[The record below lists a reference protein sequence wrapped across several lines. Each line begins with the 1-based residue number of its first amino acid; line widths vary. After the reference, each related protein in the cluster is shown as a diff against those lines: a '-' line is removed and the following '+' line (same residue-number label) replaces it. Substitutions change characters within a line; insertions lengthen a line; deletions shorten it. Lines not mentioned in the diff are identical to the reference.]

1 MQFLPK
7 WSQNVSKF
15 ILFHIWTAIFKFNI
29 NLKIFTNFCISEMF
43 LPISQKCGKS
53 QTWVTGTDVT
63 QKRYILFT
71 WFLVDICRRP
81 ISTKPWR
88 AFFDFFF
95 SNFKLRHKIP
105 WLAAS
110 WLPWQPRQKSSFM
123 VLCELFLCTTLP
135 ILKVLRKLVF
145 ELRLLPCLTNQRPSL
160 VTMATRLKRQPF
172 SKSTG
177 YGLRGGI
184 SSMWAGI

>member
-1 MQFLPK
+1 MNSHFQI
-7 WSQNVSKF
+7 QYKF
-15 ILFHIWTAIFKFNI
+15 
-29 NLKIFTNFCISEMF
+29 KIFYQFVYFWDVFADIS
-43 LPISQKCGKS
+43 KCGKS

-88 AFFDFFF
+88 AFFDFF
-95 SNFKLRHKIP
+95 SYFKLCHKIP

-110 WLPWQPRQKSSFM
+110 WLPWQPRQKSGFM

-177 YGLRGGI
+177 HGFRGGI